1 MKYNREILR
10 QLLTALTDPELYE
23 SLDNFPSVRNQF
35 SDNQQKYLKVETILN
50 HFETRQNGEDEEG
63 FPKFLEVIK
72 RCNNTAYKNYVKR
85 LDSSE
90 DKGVSSLF
98 DLKKGVNLDTKLID
112 ELTNIFPE
120 QDDLFWQCV
129 KQVYQDFLWQLS
141 QPDLELEPD
150 NLSGYLLLQLE
161 DWPEKTIILEFIPR
175 LLAYLS
181 TKYSN
186 QYLKIVRNLQKIA
199 NKHIDISPVMT
210 IDTLKESLRN
220 FKQEYKKS
228 LDINYYLIIEIKDSQ
243 SHPNLFQISG
253 WLTKNNIADYLKPL
267 TNQHLRV
274 KIEENKTQEQYY
286 KKENIKEIVK
296 SFITQITDAQEIQEL
311 IIEFF
316 LPSSLFGWEVDKWK
330 FDSSDIICLGIVH
343 EVRIRSLDRLK
354 PMYNLYKN
362 RWENKW
368 RYVKRCVSPLP
379 QFLNSDLNC
388 NVNTLIGQ
396 LQDKKIVGLKLTS
409 ALKSNHEEIAS
420 ALYYS
425 GTPIALW
432 FRSEPPEGDC
442 KTELDNLLQHD
453 LSQLS
458 TQVRTQRS
466 QPERH
471 ISLIWDDPNRLIPTY
486 QLK

>member
-1 MKYNREILR
+1 MKYDRSKFRELIKS
-10 QLLTALTDPELYE
+10 LTAQELDE
-23 SLDNFPSVRNQF
+23 SLDSFPSVRNQF
-35 SDNQQKYLKVETILN
+35 TDGQQKYLRDRIILDYFERHQEDFLNFLKAIQECNSEAYNNYVNNLNGSDNKNILPLSGLKVEN
-50 HFETRQNGEDEEG
+50 S
-63 FPKFLEVIK
+63 
-72 RCNNTAYKNYVKR
+72 
-85 LDSSE
+85 DSQ
-90 DKGVSSLF
+90 
-98 DLKKGVNLDTKLID
+98 LIE
-112 ELTNIFPE
+112 ELTDIFSQ

-129 KQVYQDFLWQLS
+129 KQVYQDFLWQLNE
-141 QPDLELEPD
+141 PDLEFESD
-150 NLSGYLLLQLE
+150 NLREHLLLQLE
-161 DWPEKTIILEFIPR
+161 DWTEKTIILEFIPR

-181 TKYSN
+181 NKDSN
-186 QYLKIVRNLQKIA
+186 QYLEIVRILQKIVK
-199 NKHIDISPVMT
+199 KHIDIYPVMT
-210 IDTLKESLRN
+210 MDAFKEALRN

-228 LDINYYLIIEIKDSQ
+228 SNINYLIIEIKDSQ

-253 WLTKNNIADYLKPL
+253 WLAKNNIPDYLKPL
-267 TNQHLRV
+267 NNQQLRV
-274 KIEENKTQEQYY
+274 ETEEKRTQEQYY
-286 KKENIKEIVK
+286 KKENIEEIVK
-296 SFITQITDAQEIQEL
+296 SFITQITESEEIQEL

-330 FDSSDIICLGIVH
+330 FDSSNKICLGIVH
-343 EVRIRSLDRLK
+343 EVRIRSLDRMK
-354 PMYNLYKN
+354 PMYKLYKN

-368 RYVKRCVSPLP
+368 RYLKRCVSPLP
-379 QFLNSDLNC
+379 QFLNSDINC

-396 LQDKKIVGLKLTS
+396 LQDNKIIGLKLTS

-453 LSQLS
+453 LLQLS
-458 TQVRTQRS
+458 MQVRQQRS

>member
-1 MKYNREILR
+1 MKYDRSLLR
-10 QLLTALTDPELYE
+10 KLIKALTAPEIDE
-23 SLDNFPSVRNQF
+23 SLDNFSAVRHQF
-35 SDNQQKYLKVETILN
+35 VDGQAQDLRAKIILDYFERHQEDFLNFLKAIQDCNSEAYNNYVNNLTGSDNKNISSLSGLKVEN
-50 HFETRQNGEDEEG
+50 S
-63 FPKFLEVIK
+63 
-72 RCNNTAYKNYVKR
+72 
-85 LDSSE
+85 DSE
-90 DKGVSSLF
+90 
-98 DLKKGVNLDTKLID
+98 LIE
-112 ELTNIFPE
+112 ELTDILSQ

-129 KQVYQDFLWQLS
+129 KQVYQDFLWQLNE
-141 QPDLELEPD
+141 PDLEFESD
-150 NLSGYLLLQLE
+150 NLSEYLLLQLE
-161 DWPEKTIILEFIPR
+161 DWTENIIILEFIPR

-186 QYLKIVRNLQKIA
+186 QYLKIASNLRKIA
-199 NKHIDISPVMT
+199 EKHIDTSQVMT
-210 IDTLKESLRN
+210 MDAFKKALRN
-220 FKQEYKKS
+220 FKQEYKES
-228 LDINYYLIIEIKDSQ
+228 LQVNYLIIEIKDSQ

-253 WLTKNNIADYLKPL
+253 WLAKNSIADSLKPL
-267 TNQHLRV
+267 KNQHLGV
-274 KIEENKTQEQYY
+274 ETEENKTQEQYY
-286 KKENIKEIVK
+286 KKENIEEIVK
-296 SFITQITDAQEIQEL
+296 SFIIQITESEENKEL

-330 FDSSDIICLGIVH
+330 FNSSDTICLGIVH

-354 PMYNLYKN
+354 PMYKLYKN

-368 RYVKRCVSPLP
+368 KYVKGCSSPLP
-379 QFLNSDLNC
+379 QFLNSDFNC

-396 LQDKKIVGLKLTS
+396 LQDKTIVGLKLTS
-409 ALKSNHEEIAS
+409 ALKVSHEEIAS

-453 LSQLS
+453 LLQLS
-458 TQVRTQRS
+458 MQVRKQRS

-486 QLK
+486 YQLK

>member
-10 QLLTALTDPELYE
+10 QLLTALTDPEFYE

-50 HFETRQNGEDEEG
+50 HFENRQNGENEEG

-72 RCNNTAYKNYVKR
+72 RCNNTAYKNYVKC
-85 LDSSE
+85 LESSE
-90 DKGVSSLF
+90 DKEISSLS
-98 DLKKGVNLDTKLID
+98 DLKKEVNLDTKLID
-112 ELTNIFPE
+112 ELTDILSQ
-120 QDDLFWQCV
+120 QDDLFWQFV
-129 KQVYQDFLWQLS
+129 KQVYQDFLWQLNE
-141 QPDLELEPD
+141 PDLEFESY
-150 NLSGYLLLQLE
+150 NLRESLLFQLE
-161 DWPEKTIILEFIPR
+161 DWTEKTIILEFIPR
-175 LLAYLS
+175 LIAYLL
-181 TKYSN
+181 TKDSN
-186 QYLKIVRNLQKIA
+186 QYLKIVQDLQKITK
-199 NKHIDISPVMT
+199 KHIDISPVLT
-210 IDTLKESLRN
+210 IDTFREALRN

-267 TNQHLRV
+267 INKYLRV
-274 KIEENKTQEQYY
+274 EDEENNTQEQYY
-286 KKENIKEIVK
+286 KKENIEEIVK
-296 SFITQITDAQEIQEL
+296 SFITQITESEEIQEL

-330 FDSSDIICLGIVH
+330 LDSSNTICLGIVH

-354 PMYNLYKN
+354 PMYKLYKN

-368 RYVKRCVSPLP
+368 KYVKRRVIPLP
-379 QFLNSDLNC
+379 QFLNSDFNC

-432 FRSEPPEGDC
+432 FRSEPLESDC

-458 TQVRTQRS
+458 MQVRTQRS

-471 ISLIWDDPNRLIPTY
+471 ISLIWDDPNRLIPNY